1 MTYHWSQVRQL
12 NSLVHH
18 TDVPESP
25 GVYVFFNA
33 INGPVLYVGRS
44 DKNLRKRIQ
53 NRGYQYYAYISCSS
67 AYEAYIFESGFYHDL
82 KPVDNKLHP
91 ARPRLG
97 KFPNLISFCPKCGV
111 QKQKSRFTKVPQ

>member
-1 MTYHWSQVRQL
+1 MTYRWSEVRQL
-12 NSLVHH
+12 NQLPHH
-18 TDVPESP
+18 PDVPNSP

-44 DKNLRKRIQ
+44 DKNLRKRIH
-53 NRGYQYYAYISCSS
+53 NRGYQYYAYIACSS
-67 AYEAYIFESGFYHDL
+67 PYEAYIFESGFYHDL

-91 ARPRLG
+91 APPNLG

-111 QKQKSRFTKVPQ
+111 QKRKSKFTKVRA

>member
-1 MTYHWSQVRQL
+1 MTYHWSQIRQL

-18 TDVPESP
+18 LDAPDYP

-33 INGPVLYVGRS
+33 INGPVVYVGRS

-67 AYEAYIFESGFYHDL
+67 AYEAYIFESVFYHDL
-82 KPVDNKLHP
+82 KPGDNKLPP

-97 KFPNLISFCPKCGV
+97 KFSNLSSFCPKCEV
-111 QKQKSRFTKVPQ
+111 QKQKSRFTKVR